1 MIAAMR
7 TGAGTR
13 QAIIDEALRQAIARG
28 FDGLTLGTLA
38 ADLNMSK
45 SGLFAHFKS
54 KEALQMAV
62 LEEGLKRFSRR
73 VIEPIKQHPRGLPR
87 LEKAFTNF
95 LQWIQGD
102 SKVPGCLFITASQE
116 FHAKPGPIRDQLV
129 QLQRAWRSTL
139 EYLVQQAFADSDSL
153 SPEQAKLFVFE
164 MIGIALVF
172 QQTIKLLDDDNATGQ
187 AHKAFQQLI
196 TRYRQ
201 ILKSPPK

>member
-1 MIAAMR
+1 MR

-13 QAIIDEALRQAIARG
+13 QAILDEALRQAVVRG

-54 KEALQMAV
+54 KEALQIAV
-62 LEEGLKRFSRR
+62 LEEGLKRFSQK

-102 SKVPGCLFITASQE
+102 AKVPGCLFITASQE

-129 QLQRAWRSTL
+129 ELQRAWRSTL
-139 EYLVQQAFADSDSL
+139 EYLVQQAFAETDSL

-164 MIGIALVF
+164 MIGIALAF
-172 QQTIKLLDDDNATGQ
+172 QQTLKLLDDAQ
-187 AHKAFQQLI
+187 AMPYAQKAFQQLI
-196 TRYRQ
+196 ARYQ
-201 ILKSPPK
+201 QL